1 MPAHTIATA
10 ITSAKQLLKHD
21 MAVHDGRAI
30 LAHILDKDLSY
41 LIAYAEQALTAEQ
54 QQQFTAL
61 LARLQNGEPLAYLLG
76 YQDFWDIRLRV
87 NPSVLIPRPDTE
99 TLIECVLAHSD
110 ASACSRILDLGT
122 GSGAIALA
130 LKSARRF
137 DQIVAHERS
146 SAAISTAQQNAR
158 QLQLDINLIQASWL
172 DAIGANQFDVIVAN
186 PPYIASND
194 PHLADLSHE
203 PVQALVAEENGLAD
217 YRRIIQQAGRVLRNN
232 GLLAFEHGYQQAEAV
247 CQLLHQAGFI
257 AVNTLHD
264 LAGHP
269 RVSFGHWESGNAN

>member
-76 YQDFWDIRLRV
+76 YQDFWDIRLSV

-137 DQIVAHERS
+137 DQIVALDRS

-158 QLQLDINLIQASWL
+158 QLQLDINLIQGSWL

-194 PHLADLSHE
+194 SHLADLSHE

-257 AVNTLHD
+257 AVNTLND

>member
-76 YQDFWDIRLRV
+76 YQDFWDIRLSV

-137 DQIVAHERS
+137 DQIVALDRS

-158 QLQLDINLIQASWL
+158 QLKLDINLIQGSWL

>member
-76 YQDFWDIRLRV
+76 YQDFWDIRLSV

-137 DQIVAHERS
+137 DQIVALDRS

-158 QLQLDINLIQASWL
+158 QLKLDINLIQASWL

-217 YRRIIQQAGRVLRNN
+217 YRRIIQQAARVLRNN
-232 GLLAFEHGYQQAEAV
+232 GLLAYEHGYQQADAV